1 MSPRDAAR
9 DADRAEAADP
19 RYHVDAA
26 ARTMQLLT
34 AVAEL
39 APVTVTQLTKS
50 LGWTK
55 PMVYRLLRTLHACGA
70 LRLTDDG
77 YSLGPQM
84 IFLGQA
90 ALKGL
95 RLTEVARPRLARLH
109 AAVGETVVLTILDR
123 VDVVYVDFIETE
135 HLIVARPRLGAR
147 LWAGNTASGHAL
159 LSTHSEEEVRALFRD
174 ADFSDE
180 LPHAVHSVDD
190 LVGRVAQ
197 VRERGYSLVD
207 EEVALGHRAAAA
219 PVLDHNGRATG
230 ALSISVPASRVS
242 MPRLRRMAEEHLVPE
257 AAAISAALGGLAAA
271 RPR

>member
-1 MSPRDAAR
+1 L
-9 DADRAEAADP
+9 E
-19 RYHVDAA
+19 AA
-26 ARTMQLLT
+26 ARTIQLLV

-55 PMVYRLLRTLHACGA
+55 PMVYRLLRTLHSVGA

-90 ALKGL
+90 ALKGI

-123 VDVVYVDFIETE
+123 TDVVYVDFIETE

-147 LWAGNTASGHAL
+147 LWAGNTSSGHAL
-159 LSTHSEEEVRALFRD
+159 LSAHSDDELRAMFAD
-174 ADFSDE
+174 ADFASD

-190 LVGRVAQ
+190 LLERLEQ
-197 VRERGYSLVD
+197 VRQRGYALVD
-207 EEVALGHRAAAA
+207 EEVAAGHRAVAA
-219 PVLDHNGRATG
+219 PLLDHAGRAVG

-242 MPRLRRMAEEHLVPE
+242 LARLRSMAQDHLVPE
-257 AAAISAALGGLAAA
+257 AAAISTALGNLDA
-271 RPR
+271 RPA